1 MKIGGK
7 YKKYQEKDL
16 CVIFLNIEKYNNL
29 NFTDIK
35 KHEQYPN
42 SNRNFQF
49 MKMTRQQIY

>member
-7 YKKYQEKDL
+7 YKKVSKKDH

-42 SNRNFQF
+42 SNRNFRF
-49 MKMTRQQIY
+49 

>member
-7 YKKYQEKDL
+7 YKKVSKKDHY
-16 CVIFLNIEKYNNL
+16 VIFLNIEKYNNL

-42 SNRNFQF
+42 FNRNFRF
-49 MKMTRQQIY
+49 

>member
-1 MKIGGK
+1 MKIGENI
-7 YKKYQEKDL
+7 KKFQKKDR

-42 SNRNFQF
+42 SNRKFRF
-49 MKMTRQQIY
+49 

>member
-7 YKKYQEKDL
+7 YKKVSKKGPL
-16 CVIFLNIEKYNNL
+16 CYFLNIEKYNNL

-42 SNRNFQF
+42 SNRKIRF
-49 MKMTRQQIY
+49 

>member
-7 YKKYQEKDL
+7 YKKVSKKGPL
-16 CVIFLNIEKYNNL
+16 CYFLNIEKHNNL

-42 SNRNFQF
+42 FNRNFRF
-49 MKMTRQQIY
+49 